1 MNSAIP
7 TRTTTAATAAA
18 WTSVLTILLASLAH
32 ADTIYLR
39 GGEKLIG
46 KVTKDE
52 KAKVVIQSQSLGR
65 VEIPR
70 ERIERVE
77 LDPPPVAQPP
87 NALPGQPFV
96 PPPPAVV
103 SQPLLAPTNP
113 PVAIAAST
121 NTPAKHRWFW
131 QSKLPADDASTDWI
145 QLQSGEWLR
154 GKLHGMQNRKM
165 EFESDELDDLT
176 FDWKDIQ
183 QVIAPRALVSYGD
196 RQSAAGS
203 VRVDREKVIVTGVE
217 EVSFPRYDLVGI
229 APGSPR
235 ELDYWSGKFS
245 VGLNLRSGNT
255 KQTDLVSK
263 IKLERRTPRTHLK
276 LEYVGNF
283 SELNGV
289 ESVNNQ
295 RVTETFDSFLT
306 RRLFVR
312 LPQAEYYHDPFQ
324 NIDRRTTI
332 GAGIGYYLIDRP
344 KVEWLV
350 SGGPGYQRIRFS
362 TVEAGEPNER
372 STPAFILQS
381 SFDIEL
387 TKRTD
392 LELFYEAIAA
402 NANSGGFTHH
412 AGVTLEIDLTRR
424 IDLDISLIWD
434 RISNPQADSSG
445 VVPKNDDLR
454 LNLSIGVKF

>member
-1 MNSAIP
+1 MTKGTNRCRA
-7 TRTTTAATAAA
+7 RAGVAA
-18 WTSVLTILLASLAH
+18 VLLVSLVLAH

-39 GGEKLIG
+39 SGEKVIG

-52 KAKVVIQSQSLGR
+52 KAKVIIQTQTLGR

-176 FDWKDIQ
+176 FDWKDIH
-183 QVIAPRALVSYGD
+183 QVIAPQALVSYGD

-350 SGGPGYQRIRFS
+350 SGGPAYQRIRFS
-362 TVEAGEPNER
+362 TVEAGESEER
-372 STPAFILQS
+372 STPAFALQS

-392 LELFYEAIAA
+392 LELSYGGIVA
-402 NANSGGFTHH
+402 NADSGGFTHH
-412 AGVTLEIDLTRR
+412 AGITLEIDITRR
-424 IDLDISLIWD
+424 IDLDISFTWD
-434 RISNPQADSSG
+434 RITNPQAGSDG

-454 LNLSIGVKF
+454 LNLSLGLKF

>member
-1 MNSAIP
+1 MTKGTNRCRA
-7 TRTTTAATAAA
+7 RAGVAA
-18 WTSVLTILLASLAH
+18 VLLVSLVLAH

-39 GGEKLIG
+39 SGEKVIG

-87 NALPGQPFV
+87 NAPPGQPFV

-176 FDWKDIQ
+176 FDWKDIH

-217 EVSFPRYDLVGI
+217 EINFPRYDLVGI

-295 RVTETFDSFLT
+295 RLTESFDISLT
-306 RRLFVR
+306 RRLFLR
-312 LPQAEYYHDPFQ
+312 MPQAEFYSDPFQ
-324 NIDRRTTI
+324 NIDRRATL
-332 GAGIGYYLIDRP
+332 GGGVGYYLIDRP
-344 KVEWLV
+344 KTEWLV
-350 SGGPGYQRIRFS
+350 SGGPAYQRIRFS
-362 TVEAGEPNER
+362 TVEAGESEER
-372 STPAFILQS
+372 STPAFALQS

-392 LELFYEAIAA
+392 LELSYGGIVA
-402 NANSGGFTHH
+402 NADSGGFTHH
-412 AGVTLEIDLTRR
+412 AGITLEIDITRR
-424 IDLDISLIWD
+424 IDLDISFTWD
-434 RISNPQADSSG
+434 RITNPQAGSDG

-454 LNLSIGVKF
+454 LNLSLGLKF